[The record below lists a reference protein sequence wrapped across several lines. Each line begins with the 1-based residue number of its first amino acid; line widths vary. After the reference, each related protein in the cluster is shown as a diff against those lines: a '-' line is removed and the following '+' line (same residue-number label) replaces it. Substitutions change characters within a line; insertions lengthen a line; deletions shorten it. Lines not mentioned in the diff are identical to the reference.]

1 MNIIDILEDRGMLET
16 LSSSDLRTLTQDPS
30 KPLKVYCGF
39 DPSADSLHLGNM
51 VPIMAL
57 AWFQRC
63 GHQPFVL
70 VGGATGMIGDPSGKS
85 QERQLLDELTLEK
98 NQKGIVSDLK
108 KILCAK
114 DVPNPAHFLNNYD
127 WFKTFSF
134 IDFLRD
140 VGKYFRVG
148 VMIAKESVK
157 TRMQSEEGMSF
168 TEFSYQTLQGYDFYH
183 LFHNHGVTVE
193 IGGSDQWGNITAGI
207 DYVRKVTGQTVYGL
221 TLPLLTKSDGTKFG
235 KSEKGAVFLSQEKV
249 SPYEFYQYLIRVADA
264 DVIKL
269 LRLLTFI
276 ELSEI
281 NEIEKNM
288 QESTYAP
295 NTAQKILAEHITK
308 LVHGIEGLKNAV
320 SATEQFHPGKKATYN
335 SESIQA
341 LLSELPHA
349 ECKKEDVDGKKA
361 IDVIADCKFLPSK
374 SEVRRLIQNRGLLIN
389 DVRIEQDDYVLSDKD
404 FIDGTFVVF
413 SFGKKNKAVIQL
425 K

>member
-1 MNIIDILEDRGMLET
+1 MNIIEILEDRGMLDAI
-16 LSSSDLRTLTQDPS
+16 SSPELRTLAENSS

-39 DPSADSLHLGNM
+39 DPSADSLHLGSM

-85 QERQLLDELTLEK
+85 AERQLLDEVTLEK
-98 NQKGIVSDLK
+98 NQKGITSDLK
-108 KILCAK
+108 KILVSN
-114 DVPNPAHFLNNYD
+114 DIPNPAYFLNNYD
-127 WFKTFSF
+127 WFKSFSF

-140 VGKYFRVG
+140 IGKYFRVG

-157 TRMQSEEGMSF
+157 ARMQSEEGMSF

-207 DYVRKVTGQTVYGL
+207 DYVRKVTGQSVYGL

-235 KSEKGAVFLSQEKV
+235 KSEKGAVFLSQDRV

-269 LRLLTFI
+269 LKLLTFM
-276 ELSEI
+276 ELSDI
-281 NEIEKNM
+281 SEIEKNM
-288 QESTYAP
+288 EESSYVP
-295 NTAQKILAEHITK
+295 NTAQKILAEQITR
-308 LVHGIEGLKNAV
+308 LVHGVEGLKNAL
-320 SATEQFHPGKKATYN
+320 SATEQFHPGKKASYN
-335 SESIQA
+335 SESIQS
-341 LLSELPHA
+341 LLLELPHA
-349 ECKKEDVDGKKA
+349 ECEKDEVDGKKA
-361 IDVIADCKFLPSK
+361 IDVIANCKFLSSK

-389 DVRIEQDDYVLSDKD
+389 DVRVDQEDYVISDKD
-404 FIDGTFVVF
+404 FVDNAFVIF
-413 SFGKKNKAVIQL
+413 SFGKKNKAIL
-425 K
+425 KLK